1 MYYTLAFACTPPA
14 PFKFMTVQYCSLL
27 FPTIPYHT
35 LPLCYAE
42 VKAYV
47 TLNTLV
53 FDHELFDSPS
63 DVMRAGSGSAIEALR
78 LVAEA
83 KVDALIVQ
91 DIGLALA
98 PCHQSWQLPA
108 GVSPA
113 SKQLGVDFGSSIDYL
128 KGGGLCVKASRG
140 GRSNP
145 PWRAWRRRSLSSS
158 SLIILPHHP
167 PSSSS
172 IIIIIIIIGTIIVI
186 IILTLRMFG
195 WVW

>member
-14 PFKFMTVQYCSLL
+14 PFKFITVQYCSIL

-63 DVMRAGSGSAIEALR
+63 DVMRTGSGSAIEALR

-113 SKQLGVDFGSSIDYL
+113 LKQLGVDFGSSID
-128 KGGGLCVKASRG
+128 SF
-140 GRSNP
+140 
-145 PWRAWRRRSLSSS
+145 
-158 SLIILPHHP
+158 
-167 PSSSS
+167 
-172 IIIIIIIIGTIIVI
+172 
-186 IILTLRMFG
+186 TLRGEVF
-195 WVW
+195 V